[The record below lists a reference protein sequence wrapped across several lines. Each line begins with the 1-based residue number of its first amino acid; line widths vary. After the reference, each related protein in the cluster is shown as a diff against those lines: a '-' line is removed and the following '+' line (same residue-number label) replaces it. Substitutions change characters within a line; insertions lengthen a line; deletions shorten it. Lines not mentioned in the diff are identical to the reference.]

1 MTGGAGAT
9 VPSMAAT
16 TRAERIADRE
26 RNPKWQNP
34 PLLIDMS
41 ICINC
46 DTCIRHCPPQFGAIF
61 NHGIDVVIIPEL
73 CSGCEKCIEPCP
85 VDCIYP
91 DPHWTPAPDV
101 FALTGERV
109 RLRPP
114 RWGDYRAWSELRDIS
129 RDFLQPWEPTWADDD
144 LSKPA
149 FRRRL
154 AAYRREM
161 ELGEAYAFFILRA
174 QDDALVGSLRLS
186 NVRRGV
192 AQTATLGYWIGEPYA
207 RRGYMLDAV
216 RTALTNLS

>member
-1 MTGGAGAT
+1 VA
-9 VPSMAAT
+9 
-16 TRAERIADRE
+16 
-26 RNPKWQNP
+26 
-34 PLLIDMS
+34 LLD
-41 ICINC
+41 
-46 DTCIRHCPPQFGAIF
+46 
-61 NHGIDVVIIPEL
+61 
-73 CSGCEKCIEPCP
+73 
-85 VDCIYP
+85 
-91 DPHWTPAPDV
+91 WTPAPDV

-114 RWGDYRAWSELRDIS
+114 RWGDYRPWSELRDIS

-161 ELGEAYAFFILRA
+161 EIGEAYAFFIIRA

-216 RTALTNLS
+216 RTALAFSFGPLGLHRVEAACIPDNISSAGVLLKAGFEEEGYARDYLKINGEWRDHRLFGIRARTGT